1 MPFRRP
7 NSFNHVAVVTRART
21 LIKHSK
27 GLLEQASTS
36 TFLGV
41 RHYDPFPLAE
51 RSKRV
56 PSLKVIDGDQ
66 GRTERVDYSV
76 AMEWQTI
83 RTAPFGRDLQLA
95 VIKAGGVYALIFPC
109 RRVLRGWV
117 KAETNEYVY
126 VRPTHWREWKDC
138 NSVLFPLAT
147 SLEKDG

>member
-1 MPFRRP
+1 MPIRHP
-7 NSFNHVAVVTRART
+7 NSFNHSSVVTRARM

-27 GLLEQASTS
+27 SLLEQTSTS

-41 RHYDPFPLAE
+41 RHYDPFPLAG
-51 RSKRV
+51 RSI

-66 GRTERVDYSV
+66 GRTVRGEYLI

-83 RTAPFGRDLQLA
+83 RAAPFGRDLQLA
-95 VIKAGGVYALIFPC
+95 VINAGGVYALVFPC

-117 KAETNEYVY
+117 KADTNEYVY

-138 NSVLFPLAT
+138 NSVLFRHEP
-147 SLEKDG
+147 